1 MAMGAWVLSGSI
13 TRDSLGF
20 AIKATQTKIGDI
32 YQPVYKQPIADSFK
46 KSPSGFLSVTDIA
59 GRIMCIPNV
68 TEDQEKSVM
77 LRTILLDGNFSNQ
90 HTYDEL
96 REEIK
101 ALI

>member
-1 MAMGAWVLSGSI
+1 M
-13 TRDSLGF
+13 
-20 AIKATQTKIGDI
+20 
-32 YQPVYKQPIADSFK
+32 
-46 KSPSGFLSVTDIA
+46 TDIA

-68 TEDQEKSVM
+68 TEYQEKGGM
-77 LRTILLDGNFSNQ
+77 LRTILLDGKFSNQ

>member
-1 MAMGAWVLSGSI
+1 M
-13 TRDSLGF
+13 
-20 AIKATQTKIGDI
+20 
-32 YQPVYKQPIADSFK
+32 
-46 KSPSGFLSVTDIA
+46 TDIA

-68 TEDQEKSVM
+68 TEDQEKGGM
-77 LRTILLDGNFSNQ
+77 LRTILLDGKFSNQ